1 MKKIYEQPSARPIK
15 LHFRS
20 SVLTTSQL
28 QLKEVG
34 GDGNT
39 LVRRRMW
46 DEEEEQ

>member
-1 MKKIYEQPSARPIK
+1 MKKIYEQPSARPIS

-20 SVLTTSQL
+20 SVFLAVSQL
-28 QLKEVG
+28 HDEG

-46 DEEEEQ
+46 DEEEEEQ

>member
-1 MKKIYEQPSARPIK
+1 MKKIYEQPSARPIS

-20 SVLTTSQL
+20 SVLTVSQL
-28 QLKEVG
+28 HDEG

-46 DEEEEQ
+46 DEDEEEQ